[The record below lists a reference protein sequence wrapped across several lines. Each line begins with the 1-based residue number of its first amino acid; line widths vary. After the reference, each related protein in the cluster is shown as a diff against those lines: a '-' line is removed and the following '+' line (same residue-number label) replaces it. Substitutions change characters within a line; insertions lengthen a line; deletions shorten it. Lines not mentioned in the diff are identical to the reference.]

1 MAKMTTRHRYRIEP
15 DETTILNVYTDSSAS
30 AAAMKRLYVKNRL
43 TLVEQ
48 ERLDAT
54 RMLAAVEG
62 AIQACE
68 FDIQELNKQDPAPGE
83 EISPGANGKAPE
95 AIPEGD
101 DNGNS

>member
-1 MAKMTTRHRYRIEP
+1 MALDKAYFE
-15 DETTILNVYTDSSAS
+15 
-30 AAAMKRLYVKNRL
+30 KRLGELGQQRLYAKNRL

-101 DNGNS
+101 DNGNR

>member
-1 MAKMTTRHRYRIEP
+1 MALDKAYFE
-15 DETTILNVYTDSSAS
+15 
-30 AAAMKRLYVKNRL
+30 KRLGELGQQRLYAKNRL

-95 AIPEGD
+95 GIPEGD

>member
-1 MAKMTTRHRYRIEP
+1 MALDKAYFE
-15 DETTILNVYTDSSAS
+15 
-30 AAAMKRLYVKNRL
+30 KRLGELGQQRLYAKNRL

>member
-1 MAKMTTRHRYRIEP
+1 MALDKAYFE
-15 DETTILNVYTDSSAS
+15 
-30 AAAMKRLYVKNRL
+30 KRLGELGQQRLYAKTRL